1 MTFEHFRSLTLEE
14 NPQDMGGKKCV
25 SYIQWWTA

>member
-14 NPQDMGGKKCV
+14 NPQAWAVKGVYHTFKWR
-25 SYIQWWTA
+25 ST